1 MRPALRLL
9 LRLPL
14 LLRLKQRPARAPA
27 LGWGAQLP
35 VLICG
40 ERAREVL
47 KVWRWGQCACP
58 RQEHCTMHVRGVIGI
73 CMK

>member
-1 MRPALRLL
+1 MRPALRLLLRLL

-35 VLICG
+35 VLICD

-47 KVWRWGQCACP
+47 KVWRGGDNARARARSTAP
-58 RQEHCTMHVRGVIGI
+58 
-73 CMK
+73 CM